1 MTLTFLQQHWAL
13 AGSSVVAT
21 AVLMFVVWRAWLDS
35 PRGRLRVARRRL
47 RAKRLEAQ
55 RQRKALQSLSSRLD
69 HLESKASSVKPR
81 LLREAAEAVQ
91 DAESLLKIAHDQV
104 LIAENHVRKIIVE
117 EFPPQRHDRMRSKYL
132 PGERQDARPFSF

>member
-55 RQRKALQSLSSRLD
+55 RQRKALQSSSSRLD
-69 HLESKASSVKPR
+69 HLESKANSVKPR

>member
-69 HLESKASSVKPR
+69 HLESKANSVKPR

-91 DAESLLKIAHDQV
+91 DAEALLKIADAKGLRGYDSAGV
-104 LIAENHVRKIIVE
+104 NPTSE
-117 EFPPQRHDRMRSKYL
+117 EIRWHQPHS
-132 PGERQDARPFSF
+132 

>member
-1 MTLTFLQQHWAL
+1 MALTFLQQYWAL
-13 AGSSVVAT
+13 FGSSVVAT
-21 AVLMFVVWRAWLDS
+21 TVLIFVVWRVWLDS
-35 PRGRLRVARRRL
+35 ARGRLRVARRRM

-55 RQRKALQSLSSRLD
+55 RQRKALQKLSSRLD
-69 HLESKASSVKPR
+69 HLESRADSVKPR

-91 DAESLLKIAHDQV
+91 DAEALLKIAHDQV

-132 PGERQDARPFSF
+132 TGERQDARPFSF